1 MPALLTAAESDK
13 LPVLSKV
20 APDKMPTVAE
30 VEVPLKFSVPVATL
44 SEEPFNAPVALTKPF
59 VVTAPPVM
67 VPATLEPL
75 LSVVPP
81 SEFRVAPNAKMPPLK
96 IEVPVV
102 VKMLLPLM
110 VPELISE
117 AIVSFA
123 FTV

>member
-1 MPALLTAAESDK
+1 MLTAAESDK

-20 APDKMPTVAE
+20 APDRMPTVPE
-30 VEVPLKFSVPVATL
+30 VEVPLKVSVPVATL
-44 SEEPFNAPVALTKPF
+44 SEEPFNAPVALTNPF
-59 VVTAPPVM
+59 VVTAPPVI
-67 VPATLEPL
+67 VPATLEPS

-81 SEFRVAPNAKMPPLK
+81 REFSVAPKAKVPALK

-117 AIVSFA
+117 AMVSFA